1 MSINKFTTL
10 LDLSRQAKII
20 TGETATFDGKI
31 EAGIPFSGYPTGV
44 DTGTTVSLGVVST
57 QTAVFSGNT
66 GTTKFDVSNS
76 SSPNYNI
83 AFSSYTATTWT
94 NPIFS
99 AQTSGLT
106 LPITT
111 LSADTQI
118 VGPFWTLTQT
128 GYTGEYIIGTQYTGY
143 SITYSFNGVTSTL
156 SGTSFSGFTTAS
168 QENFSAGT
176 LDYKGPLD
184 YLQSV
189 EDATIDGRLYTNKIS
204 ISNGASASTIGYV
217 LTQTGSNGEGEWLPN
232 SSADTNTYVTGGTL
246 SGTSLLLNWNNGGS
260 ANPINLS
267 SLSGG
272 TFTGNTSGDCIGDIF
287 VSNIHSCSPLWIN
300 PLNEGDIV
308 FGTNKSFYIDVTN
321 NRLGIGK
328 TPSLGTIDITGPNGN
343 FIYRPSGAAV
353 SLTLSGDSNKV
364 VYNAMLSNDNGIFTG
379 VNGSGT
385 TSNFGG
391 SFGDSFIYT
400 QGDID
405 NLNISTPSSF
415 FSGSKNIRFYAGQG
429 AISASTPDIHI
440 QGSGSTRGYIGIN
453 TPNPEYLLDVVNTNS
468 RLLYDPTTV
477 GGRLTISGKTNLPRF
492 GVEIPSYLIKPQASA
507 SLGMRAWDD
516 LLYPDYGNPGD
527 VHLYAGVN
535 AYGLNIIS
543 QYGATSADYI
553 RFYAGQGADSGNTP
567 DIHIQGSGS
576 TRGYI
581 GINTSNPE
589 YLLDVVNTNSRLY
602 YDPTSAGGR
611 LNISGTTGLP
621 RFGISIPPYLTKPTA
636 GGSLGIRTWDDVTS
650 PGYGKVGDMHLYAGN
665 DINGLNIINRQG
677 TGAEDYIRFY
687 AGQDAN
693 GTTPDIHIQGSG
705 VTKGYVGIGT
715 ETPTERLTVSGTSFF
730 KTSSLTTGT
739 SPSFYYLDGVSTPTD
754 TSTIKSIYKEFRPT
768 TTSSSNVV
776 GDGTLL
782 YPNITSPTNGEFYSK
797 ANLILYTGDLSLL
810 NSNEAL
816 TSESNVVQIQT
827 NTGTYNDIVK
837 SSSSVLRNLT
847 AGGTINEYVG
857 FWMNGFDIT
866 LTHNGSTNNIYG
878 FYMDDQSTRSGN
890 IPPPTNRWGIYIKDA
905 GYNYIAGYLGIG
917 TTTPSEKL
925 DVSGKTKTTDFQMTN
940 GATNGYVLT
949 SDGSGN
955 ATWQVSSGGGSSVTT
970 ATTTT
975 INFTGQTI
983 YYNSTSPAT
992 GNITNNLTSANL
1004 GLIQKIY
1011 HNDTSEPTYPAG
1023 WVLMGD
1029 AIYFTSTL
1037 NIIYAEWAGG
1047 TRVEYWYVQ
1056 EQ

>member
-1 MSINKFTTL
+1 
-10 LDLSRQAKII
+10 
-20 TGETATFDGKI
+20 
-31 EAGIPFSGYPTGV
+31 
-44 DTGTTVSLGVVST
+44 
-57 QTAVFSGNT
+57 
-66 GTTKFDVSNS
+66 
-76 SSPNYNI
+76 
-83 AFSSYTATTWT
+83 
-94 NPIFS
+94 
-99 AQTSGLT
+99 
-106 LPITT
+106 
-111 LSADTQI
+111 
-118 VGPFWTLTQT
+118 
-128 GYTGEYIIGTQYTGY
+128 
-143 SITYSFNGVTSTL
+143 
-156 SGTSFSGFTTAS
+156 
-168 QENFSAGT
+168 
-176 LDYKGPLD
+176 
-184 YLQSV
+184 
-189 EDATIDGRLYTNKIS
+189 
-204 ISNGASASTIGYV
+204 
-217 LTQTGSNGEGEWLPN
+217 
-232 SSADTNTYVTGGTL
+232 
-246 SGTSLLLNWNNGGS
+246 
-260 ANPINLS
+260 
-267 SLSGG
+267 
-272 TFTGNTSGDCIGDIF
+272 
-287 VSNIHSCSPLWIN
+287 
-300 PLNEGDIV
+300 
-308 FGTNKSFYIDVTN
+308 
-321 NRLGIGK
+321 
-328 TPSLGTIDITGPNGN
+328 
-343 FIYRPSGAAV
+343 
-353 SLTLSGDSNKV
+353 
-364 VYNAMLSNDNGIFTG
+364 
-379 VNGSGT
+379 
-385 TSNFGG
+385 
-391 SFGDSFIYT
+391 
-400 QGDID
+400 
-405 NLNISTPSSF
+405 
-415 FSGSKNIRFYAGQG
+415 
-429 AISASTPDIHI
+429 
-440 QGSGSTRGYIGIN
+440 
-453 TPNPEYLLDVVNTNS
+453 
-468 RLLYDPTTV
+468 
-477 GGRLTISGKTNLPRF
+477 
-492 GVEIPSYLIKPQASA
+492 
-507 SLGMRAWDD
+507 MRAWDD

>member
-143 SITYSFNGVTSTL
+143 SITYSFNGVTSAL

-189 EDATIDGRLYTNKIS
+189 EDATIDGRLYTNKIT

-272 TFTGNTSGDCIGDIF
+272 TFTGNTSGNCIGDIF
-287 VSNIHSCSPLWIN
+287 VKNIHSCSPLLIN
-300 PLNEGDIV
+300 PLDEGDII
-308 FGTNKSFYIDVTN
+308 FGLNKSLYIDVTN

-328 TPSLGTIDITGPNGN
+328 TPTLGTIDITGPNGN

-400 QGDID
+400 QGDIN
-405 NLNISTPSSF
+405 NLNICTPSSF

-468 RLLYDPTTV
+468 RLLYDPTSV

-492 GVEIPSYLIKPQASA
+492 GVEIPSYLTKPQASA

-516 LLYPDYGNPGD
+516 ATYSNYGKVGD
-527 VHLYAGVN
+527 AFFRAGN
-535 AYGLNIIS
+535 ETYGLNIINDS
-543 QYGATSADYI
+543 GTGTEDYI
-553 RFYAGQGADSGNTP
+553 RFYAGQNANGTTP
-567 DIHIQGSGS
+567 DIHIQGSGA

-611 LNISGTTGLP
+611 FVVSGKTGLP
-621 RFGISIPPYLTKPTA
+621 RFDIQIPSYLTNPIA
-636 GGSLGIRTWDDVTS
+636 GGTIGMRAWNDATYPI
-650 PGYGKVGDMHLYAGN
+650 YGKVGDMHVYAGN
-665 DINGLNIINRQG
+665 YTNGLNIINSVG
-677 TGAEDYIRFY
+677 TGGTEDYIRFY
-687 AGQDAN
+687 AGQNAT
-693 GTTPDIHIQGSG
+693 GSADIHIQGSG

-715 ETPTERLTVSGTSFF
+715 ETPDTLLTV
-730 KTSSLTTGT
+730 
-739 SPSFYYLDGVSTPTD
+739 
-754 TSTIKSIYKEFRPT
+754 
-768 TTSSSNVV
+768 N
-776 GDGTLL
+776 
-782 YPNITSPTNGEFYSK
+782 
-797 ANLILYTGDLSLL
+797 
-810 NSNEAL
+810 
-816 TSESNVVQIQT
+816 
-827 NTGTYNDIVK
+827 
-837 SSSSVLRNLT
+837 
-847 AGGTINEYVG
+847 
-857 FWMNGFDIT
+857 
-866 LTHNGSTNNIYG
+866 
-878 FYMDDQSTRSGN
+878 
-890 IPPPTNRWGIYIKDA
+890 
-905 GYNYIAGYLGIG
+905 
-917 TTTPSEKL
+917 
-925 DVSGKTKTTDFQMTN
+925 GKTKTTDFQMTN

>member
-1 MSINKFTTL
+1 
-10 LDLSRQAKII
+10 
-20 TGETATFDGKI
+20 
-31 EAGIPFSGYPTGV
+31 
-44 DTGTTVSLGVVST
+44 
-57 QTAVFSGNT
+57 
-66 GTTKFDVSNS
+66 
-76 SSPNYNI
+76 
-83 AFSSYTATTWT
+83 
-94 NPIFS
+94 
-99 AQTSGLT
+99 
-106 LPITT
+106 
-111 LSADTQI
+111 
-118 VGPFWTLTQT
+118 
-128 GYTGEYIIGTQYTGY
+128 
-143 SITYSFNGVTSTL
+143 
-156 SGTSFSGFTTAS
+156 
-168 QENFSAGT
+168 
-176 LDYKGPLD
+176 
-184 YLQSV
+184 
-189 EDATIDGRLYTNKIS
+189 
-204 ISNGASASTIGYV
+204 
-217 LTQTGSNGEGEWLPN
+217 
-232 SSADTNTYVTGGTL
+232 
-246 SGTSLLLNWNNGGS
+246 
-260 ANPINLS
+260 
-267 SLSGG
+267 
-272 TFTGNTSGDCIGDIF
+272 
-287 VSNIHSCSPLWIN
+287 
-300 PLNEGDIV
+300 
-308 FGTNKSFYIDVTN
+308 
-321 NRLGIGK
+321 
-328 TPSLGTIDITGPNGN
+328 
-343 FIYRPSGAAV
+343 
-353 SLTLSGDSNKV
+353 
-364 VYNAMLSNDNGIFTG
+364 
-379 VNGSGT
+379 
-385 TSNFGG
+385 
-391 SFGDSFIYT
+391 
-400 QGDID
+400 
-405 NLNISTPSSF
+405 
-415 FSGSKNIRFYAGQG
+415 
-429 AISASTPDIHI
+429 
-440 QGSGSTRGYIGIN
+440 
-453 TPNPEYLLDVVNTNS
+453 
-468 RLLYDPTTV
+468 
-477 GGRLTISGKTNLPRF
+477 
-492 GVEIPSYLIKPQASA
+492 
-507 SLGMRAWDD
+507 
-516 LLYPDYGNPGD
+516 
-527 VHLYAGVN
+527 
-535 AYGLNIIS
+535 
-543 QYGATSADYI
+543 
-553 RFYAGQGADSGNTP
+553 
-567 DIHIQGSGS
+567 
-576 TRGYI
+576 
-581 GINTSNPE
+581 
-589 YLLDVVNTNSRLY
+589 
-602 YDPTSAGGR
+602 
-611 LNISGTTGLP
+611 
-621 RFGISIPPYLTKPTA
+621 
-636 GGSLGIRTWDDVTS
+636 
-650 PGYGKVGDMHLYAGN
+650 MHLYAGN